1 MRWIWVAGVVVAT
14 VCADLLQSLAMKGS
28 AGPRRWRMLGASVIF
43 MALSFFS
50 FLRLLEIA
58 EFSFAVPATAAS
70 IAVETALARVILR
83 EDVGW
88 RRWAGAA
95 CVTVGVI
102 LVGR

>member
-1 MRWIWVAGVVVAT
+1 MRWVWVAGVVAAT
-14 VCADLLQSLAMKGS
+14 VGADLLQSAAMKGP
-28 AGPRRWRMLGASVIF
+28 AGARRWRLLGASVVF

-70 IAVETALARVILR
+70 IALETVLAKAVLG

-88 RRWAGAA
+88 RRWTGAA
-95 CVTVGVI
+95 CVAVGVV

>member
-1 MRWIWVAGVVVAT
+1 MRWVWVAGVVVAT
-14 VCADLLQSLAMKGS
+14 VCADLLQSSAMKGT
-28 AGPRRWRMLGASVIF
+28 AGPRRRRLLAASIVF
-43 MALSFFS
+43 MAISFFS
-50 FLRLLEIA
+50 FLRLLAIA

-70 IAVETALARVILR
+70 IALETVLAKAILR

-95 CVTVGVI
+95 CVAAGVI

>member
-1 MRWIWVAGVVVAT
+1 MRWAWVAGVVVAT
-14 VCADLLQSLAMKGS
+14 VCADLLQSSAMKGP
-28 AGPRRWRMLGASVIF
+28 AGPRRWRFLGASIVF
-43 MALSFFS
+43 MALSFYS

-70 IAVETALARVILR
+70 IALETVLAKAILR

-88 RRWAGAA
+88 RRWTGAA
-95 CVTVGVI
+95 CVAAGVI